1 MDAIALLESL
11 AITSV
16 PSPRSHD
23 HPGATAHLSGAKE
36 RRSIGTVAASANR
49 VMYLTSNYRGMDL
62 WTGGELR
69 STLSKRHGVLASVA
83 ESPKT
88 KPELVAALDQS
99 RSTIDRAVTELS
111 TVDCIEPRH
120 DDRSQYRCTQTGR
133 LALETYREYCADAT
147 LLAQATPVVNALP
160 PDVELSQTFVADAA
174 LYSST
179 KTPDVALQPAIERL
193 PDATKLTG
201 TAPVVFSDYFDV
213 LSQWVQEGDAEIELV
228 LEADLLESIV
238 ANHTDEFSD
247 FTDCSSIDLYVHER
261 EIPYALWILDQESS
275 ACAGTTIYENGS
287 VKGSLVA
294 DSIPAVRWARGQYE
308 QYRDASTALSLFE

>member
-147 LLAQATPVVNALP
+147 LLVLCQSSIVGYRRRSLIRASSEVKRHSISV
-160 PDVELSQTFVADAA
+160 SAA
-174 LYSST
+174 
-179 KTPDVALQPAIERL
+179 
-193 PDATKLTG
+193 
-201 TAPVVFSDYFDV
+201 FSD
-213 LSQWVQEGDAEIELV
+213 
-228 LEADLLESIV
+228 
-238 ANHTDEFSD
+238 
-247 FTDCSSIDLYVHER
+247 CSHAATS
-261 EIPYALWILDQESS
+261 
-275 ACAGTTIYENGS
+275 
-287 VKGSLVA
+287 
-294 DSIPAVRWARGQYE
+294 
-308 QYRDASTALSLFE
+308 